1 MSENSNDSSDGN
13 HDDNKNNNNEKDLDK
28 LENKS
33 MVNIWWSSDYLND
46 CFVYISITIFVTFY
60 WLVAIDGFKVYY
72 VLCDYFGPQWLK

>member
-33 MVNIWWSSDYLND
+33 MVNIWLSSDYLND

-60 WLVAIDGFKVYY
+60 
-72 VLCDYFGPQWLK
+72 